1 MSDFVNYNKRSITL
15 PPGCKDLIDVLGR
28 EGCDLEWLEKQL
40 GLDLSGAIT
49 RGGVVEGTSLDIEK
63 KIRQAVAASALIFI
77 LKIAPADQGFTFTLQ
92 RLYQRPLQA
101 TIELETRTPQEAAL
115 QRSLAE
121 HNLRT
126 PDDSIESGVLFPDL
140 PWRLRCPIEPL
151 PSAPLELSRLISEV
165 LRDTGGLTAQSGLAF
180 HHHEIVMPG

>member
-28 EGCDLEWLEKQL
+28 EGRHLEWLEKHL
-40 GLDLSGAIT
+40 GIDLSRAIT
-49 RGGVVEGTSLDIEK
+49 RGGVVEGSILDIEK
-63 KIRQAVAASALIFI
+63 KVQQTVAGSALIFI
-77 LKIAPADQGFTFTLQ
+77 LKIVPADQRFTFTLQ

-101 TIELETRTPQEAAL
+101 ILELETRTPQEAAL

-126 PDDSIESGVLFPDL
+126 PDDSIAPGLTFPDL
-140 PWRLRCPIEPL
+140 PWRLTWPIEPL
-151 PSAPLELSRLISEV
+151 PSTPLELSRLISEV
-165 LRDTGGLTAQSGLAF
+165 LRDIGGLTAESTLAF
-180 HHHEIVMPG
+180 RHHELVMPA